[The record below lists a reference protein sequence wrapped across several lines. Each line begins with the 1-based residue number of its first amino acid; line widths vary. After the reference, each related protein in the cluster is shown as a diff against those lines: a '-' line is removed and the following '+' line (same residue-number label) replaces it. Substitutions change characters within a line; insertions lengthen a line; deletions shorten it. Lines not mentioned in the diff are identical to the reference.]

1 MLVTSIDPNMVFGEG
16 SMDLIGLYDNPLK
29 RRGLGVFP
37 CTMLIAQHPSRRLS
51 VVGGLGRKYV
61 GEPFRQPLE
70 L

>member
-1 MLVTSIDPNMVFGEG
+1 M
-16 SMDLIGLYDNPLK
+16 GLYDDPLK